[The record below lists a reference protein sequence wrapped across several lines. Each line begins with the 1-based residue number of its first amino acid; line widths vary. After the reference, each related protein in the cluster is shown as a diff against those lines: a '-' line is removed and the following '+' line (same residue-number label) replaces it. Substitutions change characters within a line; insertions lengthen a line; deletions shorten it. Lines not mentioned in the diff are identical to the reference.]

1 MDKIKRRPYIAPAI
15 EVHDMVTSPIMLAL
29 SVENPGLIINGDTS
43 INTRDEQL
51 GRTKRGTWGNL
62 WSDSGW

>member
-1 MDKIKRRPYIAPAI
+1 MEIKRKTYMTPTI
-15 EVHDMVTSPIMLAL
+15 EVHELDTPPIMLTM
-29 SVENPGLIINGDTS
+29 SVENPGLIINSNTS

-62 WSDSGW
+62 WSDRRW